1 MATKTLS
8 ASFPSRLAAEAAAR
22 GLRVLG
28 VGAADIQLRDAH
40 LRARVDDAYCGMAL
54 ESLRDG
60 GAQHLVTT
68 QNDADSQDW
77 INHHNGRVT
86 SAGVPPGQ
94 GDSEAGSG

>member
-8 ASFPSRLAAEAAAR
+8 ATFPSSLAAEAAAR
-22 GLRVLG
+22 GLRELG

-40 LRARVDDAYCGMAL
+40 LRARVDDAYCGMAM
-54 ESLRDG
+54 ESLRHC

-94 GDSEAGSG
+94 GDSEAGSA